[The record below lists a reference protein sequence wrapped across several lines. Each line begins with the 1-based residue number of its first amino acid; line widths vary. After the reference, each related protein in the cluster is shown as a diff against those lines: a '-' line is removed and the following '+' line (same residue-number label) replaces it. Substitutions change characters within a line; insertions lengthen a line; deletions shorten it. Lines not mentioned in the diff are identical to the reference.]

1 MQAMDMTN
9 AWLSIKDRVKE
20 RVTGRSVWQ
29 ALDSLTPITQHEATA
44 VFGMPAMATTLISHV
59 NTPAV
64 KRIIEQL
71 LLETMGTKLEVLVI
85 EGATLQDWDAYQ
97 LKQEETRRMSEA
109 GLHKRTTE
117 QRSYDTWETIYEQVG
132 RRFAETQ
139 GRSLAQNRAKYLQ
152 ESIQIVQEALERLSI
167 ENEQDERQLNR
178 VLERIATNVD
188 APAAMIGWLILYKNK
203 S

>member
-1 MQAMDMTN
+1 MKTMDITN
-9 AWLSIKDRVKE
+9 AWELIKEKVKD

-29 ALDSLTPITQHEATA
+29 ALDSLTPVTQHEATA
-44 VFGMPAMATTLISHV
+44 VFGMPHMATTLISHV

-71 LLETMGTKLEVLVI
+71 LSETTGTKWEVLVI
-85 EGATLQDWDAYQ
+85 EGSTLQDWEAYQ
-97 LKQEETRRMSEA
+97 RKQEETRRISEA

-139 GRSLAQNRAKYLQ
+139 GRSLTQNRAKYLQ
-152 ESIQIVQEALERLSI
+152 ESIQIVREALERLSI

-188 APAAMIGWLILYKNK
+188 APASIIGWLILYGDK

>member
-1 MQAMDMTN
+1 MMDLTT
-9 AWLSIKDRVKE
+9 AWVLIKDKVKE

-29 ALDSLTPITQHEATA
+29 ALDLLTPVTQHESTA
-44 VFGMPAMATTLISHV
+44 VFGMPTLATTLISHV

-64 KRIIEQL
+64 KRVIEQL
-71 LLETMGTKLEVLVI
+71 LQETTGTKWEVLVI
-85 EGATLQDWDAYQ
+85 EGATLQDWEAYRR
-97 LKQEETRRMSEA
+97 KQEETRRISEA

-117 QRSYDTWETIYEQVG
+117 QRSYDTWDMLYEQIG

-152 ESIQIVQEALERLSI
+152 ESVQIVREALERLSI

-188 APAAMIGWLILYKNK
+188 APASLIGWLVLFGNKN
-203 S
+203 

>member
-1 MQAMDMTN
+1 MKTMDITN
-9 AWLSIKDRVKE
+9 AWGLIKDKVKD

-29 ALDSLTPITQHEATA
+29 ALDSLTPVTQHEATA
-44 VFGMPAMATTLISHV
+44 VFGMPTLATTLISHV

-71 LLETMGTKLEVLVI
+71 LSETTGTKWEVLVI
-85 EGATLQDWDAYQ
+85 EGSTLQDWEAYQ
-97 LKQEETRRMSEA
+97 RKQEETRRISEE
-109 GLHKRTTE
+109 GLYKRTTE
-117 QRSYDTWETIYEQVG
+117 QRSYDTWETIHELVG

-139 GRSLAQNRAKYLQ
+139 GRSLAQNRARYLQ
-152 ESIQIVQEALERLSI
+152 EAIQIVRDALERLSV
-167 ENEQDERQLNR
+167 ESEQDERQLNR

-188 APAAMIGWLILYKNK
+188 APASIIGWLILYGDK